1 MAVRDKLRRGAAQYL
16 EPGEQIQAVFLVKRP
31 VMQYN
36 DRAVVAT
43 DRTILL
49 LAIDHWC
56 RVQDVLGEVPR
67 GTKFGPCWGF
77 MYPVTAFGTPL
88 QVNSR
93 FFKDVA
99 EADRGADAFI
109 SSHPSG
115 LVGAGARAWP
125 DASPARYVV
134 PAAGLYADPGGQAG
148 VRYWNRREWS
158 PLLAAAPSR
167 VEEAPR
173 FLGPLPHSLPEATG
187 NWSHAAV
194 EARRARNKAAVTA
207 AGAALAVAAAL
218 AVNLKW
224 LWVTVPLVLV
234 PIRPWRTHRYFVRV
248 DQAARGVPLAGPGA
262 PSQVRRAGLML
273 AVSLA
278 GTVIAVAATILLY
291 KQDLSR
297 PQADFSLA
305 VLALALSALG
315 LLLTWEAWQK
325 FKAQRQAATRR
336 QAHRK
341 IDKAGKA
348 AAARAG
354 AVDSTPSLPGEAG
367 GPR

>member
-1 MAVRDKLRRGAAQYL
+1 MAVRDKLRQSAAQYL

-36 DRAVVAT
+36 DRAVVVT

-49 LAIDHWC
+49 LGIDRRC
-56 RVQDVLGEVPR
+56 RARDVLGEVPR
-67 GTKFGPCWGF
+67 GTKFGPCQGF
-77 MYPVTAFGTPL
+77 MHPVTAFGTPL
-88 QVNSR
+88 QVNRR

-99 EADRGADAFI
+99 EADRGAEAFM
-109 SSHPSG
+109 STRPSG
-115 LVGAGARAWP
+115 LIAARDRARP
-125 DASPARYVV
+125 NGNKARYVV
-134 PAAGLYADPGGQAG
+134 PEAGLYADPGGQAG

-158 PLLAAAPSR
+158 PLLAADSSR

-173 FLGPLPHSLPEATG
+173 FPGPLPDFLPEATG
-187 NWSHAAV
+187 NWSYAAV

-224 LWVTVPLVLV
+224 LYAAVPLVLV
-234 PIRPWRTHRYFVRV
+234 PIRAWWTHRYFMRL
-248 DQAARGVPLAGPGA
+248 DQAARRVPLAGPGA

-291 KQDLSR
+291 KQDLSK

-325 FKAQRQAATRR
+325 FKAQRRAATR
-336 QAHRK
+336 
-341 IDKAGKA
+341 
-348 AAARAG
+348 
-354 AVDSTPSLPGEAG
+354 
-367 GPR
+367 